1 MIKNFEIHD
10 YRQFK
15 NAKFDNFAN
24 VNLFV
29 GDNDTSKTT
38 ILKFLYCI
46 SHELKNIINTN
57 IRNCSVYQYINN
69 LYTFNN
75 FQFDSSNKLKKLYL
89 YDENS
94 IHFNASISNSNN
106 EIITSNDN
114 INNYNY
120 DYKPLFIPAKEILS
134 IMNAVIYLKN
144 QNIESGFDDSY
155 TDIIYEIL
163 AIKNIDEKELLNVF
177 KNKYDFYNGN
187 IQIDQN
193 TNSVNYY
200 KNNVFKNKYDFYN
213 GNIQIDQNTNSVN
226 YYKNDGNIYNINI
239 TSEGIKKLGI
249 FEVLYNTGNLTKKS
263 ILFIDEPENSLD
275 PKMLRE
281 LMKFLVDI
289 SKEGVQ
295 IFMASCNSSVLNQLT
310 HIAIKYNYTINVYFF
325 LKEDDYTKID
335 GAYNISTTCAELK

>member
-29 GDNDTSKTT
+29 GENDTGKTT
-38 ILKFLYCI
+38 ILKFLYANCHKLKYLTDRNVYDI
-46 SHELKNIINTN
+46 SIDKALYTIYGKGSENTFDNDFRNSKIVRLNLLSNTN
-57 IRNCSVYQYINN
+57 NTDFTCCLVN
-69 LYTFNN
+69 
-75 FQFDSSNKLKKLYL
+75 
-89 YDENS
+89 
-94 IHFNASISNSNN
+94 SNSETINSKQ
-106 EIITSNDN
+106 I

-163 AIKNIDEKELLNVF
+163 ARKNIDERELLSVF
-177 KNKYDFYNGN
+177 KNKYDFYKGN
-187 IQIDQN
+187 IQIDKN
-193 TNSVNYY
+193 TNA
-200 KNNVFKNKYDFYN
+200 
-213 GNIQIDQNTNSVN
+213 IN
-226 YYKNDGNIYNINI
+226 YYKNDKNIYNINI
-239 TSEGIKKLGI
+239 TAERIKKLGI
-249 FEVLYNTGNLTKKS
+249 FEVLHNTGNLTKKS
-263 ILFIDEPENSLD
+263 ILFIDEPENSLH
-275 PKMLRE
+275 PKMVRE
-281 LMKFLVDI
+281 LMRFLVDI

-295 IFMASCNSSVLNQLT
+295 IFMASHNSFVLNQLSN
-310 HIAIKYNYTINVYFF
+310 IAIKDNYPINVYFF

-335 GAYNISTTCAELK
+335 GAYDLSKEFPDNSISDEAYNMFVESKN

>member
-29 GDNDTSKTT
+29 GDNDTGKTT

-57 IRNCSVYQYINN
+57 IRNCSIYQYINN

-75 FQFDSSNKLKKLYL
+75 FKFDSSNKLKKLYL

-200 KNNVFKNKYDFYN
+200 KN
-213 GNIQIDQNTNSVN
+213 
-226 YYKNDGNIYNINI
+226 DGNIYNINI
-239 TSEGIKKLGI
+239 TAEGIKKLGI
-249 FEVLYNTGNLTKKS
+249 FEVLHNTGNLTKKS

-281 LMKFLVDI
+281 FMRFLVDI

-295 IFMASCNSSVLNQLT
+295 IFMASCDSSVLNQLT

>member
-1 MIKNFEIHD
+1 M
-10 YRQFK
+10 
-15 NAKFDNFAN
+15 
-24 VNLFV
+24 
-29 GDNDTSKTT
+29 
-38 ILKFLYCI
+38 
-46 SHELKNIINTN
+46 
-57 IRNCSVYQYINN
+57 
-69 LYTFNN
+69 
-75 FQFDSSNKLKKLYL
+75 

-200 KNNVFKNKYDFYN
+200 KN
-213 GNIQIDQNTNSVN
+213 
-226 YYKNDGNIYNINI
+226 DGNIYNINI

-249 FEVLYNTGNLTKKS
+249 FEVLHNTGNLTKKS

-281 LMKFLVDI
+281 FMRFLVDI

-295 IFMASCNSSVLNQLT
+295 IFMASCDSSVLNQLT

>member
-15 NAKFDNFAN
+15 NAKLDNFTN
-24 VNLFV
+24 VNLFL
-29 GDNDTSKTT
+29 GDNDTGKTT

-57 IRNCSVYQYINN
+57 IRNCSIYQYINN

-75 FQFDSSNKLKKLYL
+75 FKSESTNKLKKLYL

-94 IHFNASISNSNN
+94 IHFNAYISNSKN
-106 EIITSNDN
+106 EIINSNDN
-114 INNYNY
+114 INDYNY

-163 AIKNIDEKELLNVF
+163 ARKNIDERGLLNVF

-187 IQIDQN
+187 IQIDKN
-193 TNSVNYY
+193 TNT
-200 KNNVFKNKYDFYN
+200 
-213 GNIQIDQNTNSVN
+213 IN

-239 TSEGIKKLGI
+239 TAEGIKKLGI
-249 FEVLYNTGNLTKKS
+249 FEILNNTGNLIKKS

-281 LMKFLVDI
+281 FMRFLVDI

-295 IFMASCNSSVLNQLT
+295 IFMASCDSSVLSQLT
-310 HIAIKYNYTINVYFF
+310 HIAIKYNYPINVYFF
-325 LKEDDYTKID
+325 VKEYNYIKID
-335 GAYNISTTCAELK
+335 GAYDISTTCAELK

>member
-10 YRQFK
+10 YRQLK

-24 VNLFV
+24 INLFV
-29 GDNDTSKTT
+29 GENDTGKTT

-46 SHELKNIINTN
+46 SHELKNLINTN
-57 IRNCSVYQYINN
+57 IRVCNIFQYINN
-69 LYTFNN
+69 IYTFNN
-75 FQFDSSNKLKKLYL
+75 FKFGSSNKPTDKLKKLYL

-94 IHFNASISNSNN
+94 IHFNASISNSKN
-106 EIITSNDN
+106 EIITSDDN

-155 TDIIYEIL
+155 TDIIYEII
-163 AIKNIDEKELLNVF
+163 ARKNIDERELLSVF

-187 IQIDQN
+187 IQIDKN
-193 TNSVNYY
+193 TNAVNYH
-200 KNNVFKNKYDFYN
+200 
-213 GNIQIDQNTNSVN
+213 
-226 YYKNDGNIYNINI
+226 KNDGNIYNINI
-239 TSEGIKKLGI
+239 TAEGIKKLGI
-249 FEVLYNTGNLTKKS
+249 FEVLHNTGNLTKKS
-263 ILFIDEPENSLD
+263 ILFIDEPENSLH
-275 PKMLRE
+275 PKMVRE
-281 LMKFLVDI
+281 LMRFLVDI

-295 IFMASCNSSVLNQLT
+295 IFMASHNSFVLNQLSN
-310 HIAIKYNYTINVYFF
+310 IAIKDNYPINVYFF
-325 LKEDDYTKID
+325 IKEDDYTKID

>member
-29 GDNDTSKTT
+29 GDNDTGKTT

-200 KNNVFKNKYDFYN
+200 KN
-213 GNIQIDQNTNSVN
+213 
-226 YYKNDGNIYNINI
+226 DGNIYNINI

-249 FEVLYNTGNLTKKS
+249 FEVLHNTGNLTKKS

>member
-24 VNLFV
+24 VNLFL
-29 GDNDTSKTT
+29 GENDTGKTT
-38 ILKFLYCI
+38 ILKFLY
-46 SHELKNIINTN
+46 SNVYLLKYESDNYIYNIPDALHMPVDTPLGGDINH
-57 IRNCSVYQYINN
+57 INN
-69 LYTFNN
+69 LNYHYQNHLFPNTKLIKLSLFDNKDIN
-75 FQFDSSNKLKKLYL
+75 FTTSF
-89 YDENS
+89 
-94 IHFNASISNSNN
+94 INSNN

-120 DYKPLFIPAKEILS
+120 DYKPLFIPAKKILS

-155 TDIIYEIL
+155 TDIIDEIL

-187 IQIDQN
+187 IQID
-193 TNSVNYY
+193 
-200 KNNVFKNKYDFYN
+200 K
-213 GNIQIDQNTNSVN
+213 NTNSVN

-249 FEVLYNTGNLTKKS
+249 FEVLHNTGNLTKKS

-275 PKMLRE
+275 SKMLRE
-281 LMKFLVDI
+281 LMRFLVDI

-295 IFMASCNSSVLNQLT
+295 IFMASCDSSVLNQLT
-310 HIAIKYNYTINVYFF
+310 HIAIKYNYPINAYFF
-325 LKEDDYTKID
+325 VKEYNYTKID
-335 GAYNISTTCAELK
+335 GAYDISTTCAELK

>member
-29 GDNDTSKTT
+29 GDNDTGKTT

-200 KNNVFKNKYDFYN
+200 KN
-213 GNIQIDQNTNSVN
+213 
-226 YYKNDGNIYNINI
+226 DGNIYNINI
-239 TSEGIKKLGI
+239 TAEGIKKLGI
-249 FEVLYNTGNLTKKS
+249 FEVLHNTGNLTKKS

-281 LMKFLVDI
+281 FMRFLVDI

-295 IFMASCNSSVLNQLT
+295 IFMASCDSSVLNQLT
-310 HIAIKYNYTINVYFF
+310 HIAIKYNYTINAYFF
-325 LKEDDYTKID
+325 VKEYNYTKID

>member
-1 MIKNFEIHD
+1 
-10 YRQFK
+10 
-15 NAKFDNFAN
+15 
-24 VNLFV
+24 
-29 GDNDTSKTT
+29 
-38 ILKFLYCI
+38 
-46 SHELKNIINTN
+46 
-57 IRNCSVYQYINN
+57 
-69 LYTFNN
+69 
-75 FQFDSSNKLKKLYL
+75 
-89 YDENS
+89 
-94 IHFNASISNSNN
+94 
-106 EIITSNDN
+106 
-114 INNYNY
+114 
-120 DYKPLFIPAKEILS
+120 
-134 IMNAVIYLKN
+134 MNAVIYLKN

-163 AIKNIDEKELLNVF
+163 AIKNIDEKELL
-177 KNKYDFYNGN
+177 
-187 IQIDQN
+187 
-193 TNSVNYY
+193 
-200 KNNVFKNKYDFYN
+200 NVFKNKYDFYN

>member
-24 VNLFV
+24 INLFV
-29 GDNDTSKTT
+29 GENDTGKTT

-46 SHELKNIINTN
+46 SHELKNLINTN
-57 IRNCSVYQYINN
+57 IRVCNIFQYINN
-69 LYTFNN
+69 IYTFNN
-75 FQFDSSNKLKKLYL
+75 FKFGSSNKSTDKLKKLYL

-94 IHFNASISNSNN
+94 IHFNASISNSKN
-106 EIITSNDN
+106 EIITSDDN

-155 TDIIYEIL
+155 TDIIYEII
-163 AIKNIDEKELLNVF
+163 ARKNIDEKELLSVF

-187 IQIDQN
+187 IQIDEN
-193 TNSVNYY
+193 TNAVNYH
-200 KNNVFKNKYDFYN
+200 
-213 GNIQIDQNTNSVN
+213 
-226 YYKNDGNIYNINI
+226 KNDGNIYNINI
-239 TSEGIKKLGI
+239 TAEVIKKLGI
-249 FEVLYNTGNLTKKS
+249 FEVLHNTGNLTKKS
-263 ILFIDEPENSLD
+263 ILFIDEPENSLH
-275 PKMLRE
+275 PKMVRE
-281 LMKFLVDI
+281 LMRFLVDI

-295 IFMASCNSSVLNQLT
+295 IFMASHNSFVLNQLSN
-310 HIAIKYNYTINVYFF
+310 IAIKDNYPINVYFF

>member
-24 VNLFV
+24 VNLFL
-29 GDNDTSKTT
+29 GDNDTGKTT

-57 IRNCSVYQYINN
+57 IKNCSIYQYINN

-75 FQFDSSNKLKKLYL
+75 FKFDSSNKLKKLYL

-94 IHFNASISNSNN
+94 IHFNASISNSKN
-106 EIITSNDN
+106 EIITSDDN

-134 IMNAVIYLKN
+134 IMNAVIYLERN
-144 QNIESGFDDSY
+144 NIKSGFDDSY

-163 AIKNIDEKELLNVF
+163 ARKNIDEKELLSVF

-187 IQIDQN
+187 IQIDEN
-193 TNSVNYY
+193 TNAVNYH
-200 KNNVFKNKYDFYN
+200 
-213 GNIQIDQNTNSVN
+213 
-226 YYKNDGNIYNINI
+226 KNDGNIYNINI
-239 TSEGIKKLGI
+239 TAEGIKKLGI
-249 FEVLYNTGNLTKKS
+249 FEVLHNTGNLTKKS
-263 ILFIDEPENSLD
+263 ILFIDEPENSLH
-275 PKMLRE
+275 PKMVRE
-281 LMKFLVDI
+281 LMRFLVDI

-295 IFMASCNSSVLNQLT
+295 IFMASHNSFVLNQLSN
-310 HIAIKYNYTINVYFF
+310 IAIKDNYPINVYFF
-325 LKEDDYTKID
+325 IKEYDYTKID
-335 GAYNISTTCAELK
+335 GAYDISTTCAELK

>member
-29 GDNDTSKTT
+29 GDNDTGKTT

-57 IRNCSVYQYINN
+57 IRNCSIYQYINN

-75 FQFDSSNKLKKLYL
+75 FKFDSSNKLKKLYL

-193 TNSVNYY
+193 TNA
-200 KNNVFKNKYDFYN
+200 
-213 GNIQIDQNTNSVN
+213 IN

-239 TSEGIKKLGI
+239 TAEGIKKLGI
-249 FEVLYNTGNLTKKS
+249 FEVLHNTGNLTKKS

-281 LMKFLVDI
+281 FMRFLVDI

-295 IFMASCNSSVLNQLT
+295 IFMASCDSSVLSQLT
-310 HIAIKYNYTINVYFF
+310 HIAIKYNYPINVYFF

>member
-1 MIKNFEIHD
+1 MIKDFEIHD

-29 GDNDTSKTT
+29 GDNDTGKTT

-75 FQFDSSNKLKKLYL
+75 FKFGSSNKPTDKLKKLYL

-163 AIKNIDEKELLNVF
+163 ARKNIDKRELLNVF
-177 KNKYDFYNGN
+177 KNKYDFYKGN
-187 IQIDQN
+187 IQIDKN
-193 TNSVNYY
+193 TNA
-200 KNNVFKNKYDFYN
+200 
-213 GNIQIDQNTNSVN
+213 IN

-239 TSEGIKKLGI
+239 TAEGIKKLGI
-249 FEVLYNTGNLTKKS
+249 FEVLHNTGNLTKKS
-263 ILFIDEPENSLD
+263 ILFIDEPENSLH
-275 PKMLRE
+275 PKMVRE
-281 LMKFLVDI
+281 LMRFLVDI

-295 IFMASCNSSVLNQLT
+295 IFMASHNSFVLNQLSN
-310 HIAIKYNYTINVYFF
+310 IAIKDNYPINVYFF

>member
-1 MIKNFEIHD
+1 MIKNFEIHN

-24 VNLFV
+24 VNLFL
-29 GDNDTSKTT
+29 GDNDTGKTT

-57 IRNCSVYQYINN
+57 IRNCSIYQYINN

-75 FQFDSSNKLKKLYL
+75 FKFDSSNKLKKLHL

-94 IHFNASISNSNN
+94 INFNASISNSKN
-106 EIITSNDN
+106 EIINSNDN
-114 INNYNY
+114 INDYNY

-163 AIKNIDEKELLNVF
+163 ARKNIDEKELLNVF
-177 KNKYDFYNGN
+177 KNKYDFYKGN
-187 IQIDQN
+187 IRIDQN
-193 TNSVNYY
+193 TNA
-200 KNNVFKNKYDFYN
+200 
-213 GNIQIDQNTNSVN
+213 VN
-226 YYKNDGNIYNINI
+226 YYKNDGNIYNINV
-239 TSEGIKKLGI
+239 TAEGIKKLGI
-249 FEVLYNTGNLTKKS
+249 FEVLHNTGNLTKKS

-281 LMKFLVDI
+281 FMRFLVDI

-295 IFMASCNSSVLNQLT
+295 IFMASCDSSVLSQLT
-310 HIAIKYNYTINVYFF
+310 HISIKYNYTINVYFF
-325 LKEDDYTKID
+325 IKEDDYTKID
-335 GAYNISTTCAELK
+335 GAYDISTTCAELK

>member
-29 GDNDTSKTT
+29 GENDTGKTT

-46 SHELKNIINTN
+46 SHELKNLINTN
-57 IRNCSVYQYINN
+57 IRVCNIFQYINN
-69 LYTFNN
+69 IYTFNN
-75 FQFDSSNKLKKLYL
+75 FKFGSSNKPTNKLKKLYL
-89 YDENS
+89 YNENS

-106 EIITSNDN
+106 EIINSNDN
-114 INNYNY
+114 INDYNY

-163 AIKNIDEKELLNVF
+163 ARKNIDEKELLNIF

-187 IQIDQN
+187 IQIDKN
-193 TNSVNYY
+193 TNT
-200 KNNVFKNKYDFYN
+200 
-213 GNIQIDQNTNSVN
+213 IN

-249 FEVLYNTGNLTKKS
+249 FEVLHNTGNLTKKS
-263 ILFIDEPENSLD
+263 ILFIDEPENSLH
-275 PKMLRE
+275 PKMVRE
-281 LMKFLVDI
+281 LMRFLVDI

-295 IFMASCNSSVLNQLT
+295 IFMASHNSFVLNQLSN
-310 HIAIKYNYTINVYFF
+310 IAIKDNYPINVYFF
-325 LKEDDYTKID
+325 IKEYDYTKID
-335 GAYNISTTCAELK
+335 GAYDISTTCAELK

>member
-24 VNLFV
+24 INLFV
-29 GDNDTSKTT
+29 GENDTGKTT

-46 SHELKNIINTN
+46 SYELKNIVNAN
-57 IRNCSVYQYINN
+57 IRTCNIFKYINN
-69 LYTFNN
+69 IYTFNN
-75 FQFDSSNKLKKLYL
+75 FKFGTSNKPTDKLKKLYL
-89 YDENS
+89 YDENT
-94 IHFNASISNSNN
+94 IHFNSYFLNSKN
-106 EIITSNDN
+106 EIITSDDN

-134 IMNAVIYLKN
+134 IMNAIIYLKN

-163 AIKNIDEKELLNVF
+163 ARKNIDERELLSVL

-187 IQIDQN
+187 IQIDKN
-193 TNSVNYY
+193 TNM
-200 KNNVFKNKYDFYN
+200 
-213 GNIQIDQNTNSVN
+213 IN

-239 TSEGIKKLGI
+239 TAEGIKKLGI
-249 FEVLYNTGNLTKKS
+249 FEVLHNTGNLTKKS
-263 ILFIDEPENSLD
+263 ILFIDEPENSLH
-275 PKMLRE
+275 PKMVRE
-281 LMKFLVDI
+281 LMRFLADI

-295 IFMASCNSSVLNQLT
+295 IFMASHNSFVLNQLSN
-310 HIAIKYNYTINVYFF
+310 IAIKDNYPINVYFF
-325 LKEDDYTKID
+325 IKEDNYTKID
-335 GAYNISTTCAELK
+335 GAYDLSKEFPDNSISDEAYDMFVESKN

>member
-29 GDNDTSKTT
+29 GDNDTGKTT

-200 KNNVFKNKYDFYN
+200 KN
-213 GNIQIDQNTNSVN
+213 
-226 YYKNDGNIYNINI
+226 DGNIYNINI

-249 FEVLYNTGNLTKKS
+249 FEVLHNTGNLTKKS

-281 LMKFLVDI
+281 FMRFLVDI

-295 IFMASCNSSVLNQLT
+295 IFMASCDLSVLNQLT